1 MNIVNVC
8 LFEQRTSGKIGVI
21 QLTSS
26 LNKVIIIIII
36 VHDISL
42 QPNFGASLHI
52 LKIEIGGDTE
62 SSGKYGS

>member
-21 QLTSS
+21 QLASS
-26 LNKVIIIIII
+26 LNKVIIVIII
-36 VHDISL
+36 HDISF
-42 QPNFGASLHI
+42 QPNFGASIHI

-62 SSGKYGS
+62 SSGKIW